1 MRLGRC
7 NHAPPQTRT
16 LAFRFDA
23 NVVDDIGIF
32 FRPRDQITGNG
43 AIDLYDH
50 EPVRGN
56 FSVIIGTI
64 GASSRPMRGSR
75 AAIVSAS

>member
-7 NHAPPQTRT
+7 NHAPPQTGPWH
-16 LAFRFDA
+16 FGSMH
-23 NVVDDIGIF
+23 VVDDIGIF
-32 FRPRDQITGNG
+32 FRPGDQITGNG
-43 AIDLYDH
+43 ANDLYDH